1 MFATLE
7 RYRVPIVG
15 VLSALLVTAGAV
27 IYLRR
32 PESQPI
38 EIVESSLTF
47 VPSSSELAVYV
58 TGAVQNPGVYYLAE
72 ESRVQDALEAA
83 GGPTADADLDR
94 VNLAERVHDEDQ
106 IYFPEIGEENVPSTS
121 MGGLGEG
128 PVNINTASLA
138 ELEGLPGIGPAL
150 AQSIIDYR
158 EAHGSFDAVEEIMD
172 VEGIGQGTFED
183 IQELITVS

>member
-1 MFATLE
+1 
-7 RYRVPIVG
+7 
-15 VLSALLVTAGAV
+15 
-27 IYLRR
+27 
-32 PESQPI
+32 
-38 EIVESSLTF
+38 
-47 VPSSSELAVYV
+47 
-58 TGAVQNPGVYYLAE
+58 
-72 ESRVQDALEAA
+72 
-83 GGPTADADLDR
+83 
-94 VNLAERVHDEDQ
+94 
-106 IYFPEIGEENVPSTS
+106 